1 MGAPVNIWLVAAIAL
16 LPGLLA
22 CGLACVLFGVLDALV
37 GLELMGVL
45 STVELML
52 LSEGT
57 HRQPFID
64 LALVLAVMSFIG
76 GLACARLLE
85 RGI

>member
-1 MGAPVNIWLVAAIAL
+1 VNVWLIAAIAL
-16 LPGLLA
+16 TPALLA
-22 CGLACVLFGVLDALV
+22 CGLACVLFGALDALV
-37 GLELMGVL
+37 ALELMGVL

-52 LSEGT
+52 LAEGT

-76 GLACARLLE
+76 GLAFARVLE

>member
-1 MGAPVNIWLVAAIAL
+1 VNVWLIAAIAL
-16 LPGLLA
+16 LPALLA
-22 CGLACVLFGVLDALV
+22 CGLACALFGVLDALAA
-37 GLELMGVL
+37 LELMGVL

-52 LSEGT
+52 LAEGT

-64 LALVLAVMSFIG
+64 LALVLAVMSLIG
-76 GLACARLLE
+76 GLAFARLLE

>member
-1 MGAPVNIWLVAAIAL
+1 MNVWLIAAIAL

-22 CGLACVLFGVLDALV
+22 CGAACVLFGVLDGLAAL
-37 GLELMGVL
+37 LLMGVL

-52 LSEGT
+52 LCEGT

-64 LALVLAVMSFIG
+64 LAIVLAVMSFIG
-76 GLACARLLE
+76 ALAFARLLE
-85 RGI
+85 QGI

>member
-1 MGAPVNIWLVAAIAL
+1 MNVWLVAAIVTSA
-16 LPGLLA
+16 GLLA
-22 CGLACVLFGVLDALV
+22 CGAACVFYGVLDALV
-37 GLELMGVL
+37 ALELMGVL
-45 STVELML
+45 ATVELML
-52 LSEGT
+52 LAEGT

-76 GLACARLLE
+76 ALVFARLLE